1 MHKPKITN
9 LITATGLLAAVMAAA
24 IHVGAQV
31 NVPKPSYPY
40 EKCYGIAKAGE
51 NDCFGQGNSCGSTSK
66 KEHDPQSWIY
76 VPVGTCKKIV
86 GGKLSPA
93 RSTQLSPE
101 PSAWDPITKIS
112 ELL

>member
-9 LITATGLLAAVMAAA
+9 LITATSLLAAVTAAA

-40 EKCYGIAKAGE
+40 EKCYGIAEAGE
-51 NDCFGQGNSCGSTSK
+51 NDCFGQGNSCGGPSK
-66 KEHDPQSWIY
+66 KDRDPQAGIY

-86 GGKLSPA
+86 GGKPSPA
-93 RSTQLSPE
+93 RRTD
-101 PSAWDPITKIS
+101 PSGG
-112 ELL
+112 E